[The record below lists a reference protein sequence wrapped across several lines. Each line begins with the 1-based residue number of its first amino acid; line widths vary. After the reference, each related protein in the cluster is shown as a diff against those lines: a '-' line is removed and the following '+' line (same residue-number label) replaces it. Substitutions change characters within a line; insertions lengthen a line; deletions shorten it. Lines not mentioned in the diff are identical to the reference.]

1 MKRDLKLFLN
11 DILTACKDIQDF
23 TGGMDFDQF
32 IQDKKTSSAVI
43 RQFEIIGE
51 AAKNV
56 PDSVRTNYPVIPWKD
71 ISGMRDRLIHG
82 YFGIDYHL
90 VWYTIM
96 SNIPDLIVYVQ
107 QILLDMENEENNE
120 Q

>member
-1 MKRDLKLFLN
+1 MKRNIKLFLE
-11 DILTACKDIQDF
+11 DIIIACKDIQDF
-23 TGGMDFDQF
+23 TEGMELNHF

-56 PDSVRTNYPVIPWKD
+56 PESIRIKYSVIPWKD

-82 YFGIDYHL
+82 YFGVDYYL
-90 VWYTIM
+90 VWDTIKTDVPELID
-96 SNIPDLIVYVQ
+96 NIQ
-107 QILLDMENEENNE
+107 QIICDLKEEGK
-120 Q
+120 